1 MVVSLEPEYLQ
12 MFGVS
17 EVMSNDP
24 WGIGFEMKT
33 AFETTI
39 TDIDT
44 SVCSGY
50 YSMHYE
56 LGSFVT

>member
-33 AFETTI
+33 AFKITI
-39 TDIDT
+39 ADIDT

-50 YSMHYE
+50 
-56 LGSFVT
+56 